1 MEMIADLLIHD
12 IVKNYSAYGIPI
24 WQPYRIKHVVSL
36 ISEDLANKLD
46 YTNAN
51 ECAKSIAK
59 ELNVDITP
67 FLVKNK
73 YPVWVDLSKTET
85 FIPNNKNVVITYI
98 ENLADDIKPIIDRI
112 ESYAHNISA
121 DFVVLTGRTQGYLQ
135 LEKFR
140 VKAFAELYDRTLFIS
155 PNVYIKDNCPN
166 LFDEV
171 PEGYVGIYDDREI
184 GSPGHKINSKMLL
197 LKSETFTRT
206 SIITS
211 LHDYSIKD
219 EAKLMDS
226 DYDDSV
232 VLCDKKDAAIWSPF
246 TFPYRFLEDENRS
259 WMEILIYRN
268 GYNIFPL
275 PKEFNHSIYDY
286 NATDRTE
293 TKIERYEYVHH
304 GENVF
309 YTYLDDNNLIGY
321 KDKDPVDMMPFKIL
335 SLYHDDNQ
343 LKTIQKRGYLEFFS
357 LNDMG
362 SRFGNSHSESRVFYE
377 DFDYLFPEEFK
388 YVGLTTASWNL
399 KYVGLNPI
407 DQLHNWAAIRK
418 IDDNAMIC
426 SDLFPSERFTGCRKL
441 KKKPVLRD
449 VFPSITDE
457 QIDEFITLVGLEK
470 ISRYVGV
477 SSQIIA
483 KRSIVKSLFDFY
495 QSNEILDKIEFF
507 YNKYLLETKRENV
520 YKRRHGYFAETVTVL
535 WMAAQDFITM
545 PTETLKSDWYFK
557 K

>member
-1 MEMIADLLIHD
+1 MSQVADLFIHD
-12 IVKNYSAYGIPI
+12 IVANFSAYHIPI
-24 WQPYRIKHVVSL
+24 WQPKRIEHGISL
-36 ISEDLANKLD
+36 LSDVISKKLD
-46 YTNAN
+46 YTNPIA
-51 ECAKSIAK
+51 CVKSIAR
-59 ELNVDITP
+59 ELDTDITQS
-67 FLVKNK
+67 LVDNK
-73 YPVWVDLSKTET
+73 FPVWVDLSTPET
-85 FIPNNKNVVITYI
+85 SIPVNNNVVITYI
-98 ENLADDIKPIIDRI
+98 ENVTDDIKPIIERI
-112 ESYAHNISA
+112 ESYANSISA
-121 DFVVLTGRTQGYLQ
+121 DFVILTGRTQGYLQ

-155 PNVYIKDNCPN
+155 TDVYVKDDCPN
-166 LFDEV
+166 IFDEI

-184 GSPGHKINSKMLL
+184 GSPGHKLNSKVFL
-197 LKSETFTRT
+197 LKSEAYTRS

-211 LHDYSIKD
+211 IQELSIKD
-219 EAKLMDS
+219 EVAIMDS
-226 DYDDSV
+226 DYDDNV
-232 VLCDKKDAAIWSPF
+232 VLCDKKDAGIWSPF
-246 TFPYRFLEDENRS
+246 TFPYRFLGDENRS

-268 GYNIFPL
+268 GHNVFPL
-275 PKEFNHSIYDY
+275 SKEFNHSIYDY
-286 NATDRTE
+286 NTTDRSD

-335 SLYHDDNQ
+335 SLYHDDDQ
-343 LKTIQKRGYLEFFS
+343 LKSIQKRGYLEFFN
-357 LNDMG
+357 LNNMG
-362 SRFGNSHSESRVFYE
+362 SRFGNSHTESRIFYE

-388 YVGLTTASWNL
+388 YVGLTTGSWNL

-426 SDLFPSERFTGCRKL
+426 SDLFPSERFSGCRKL

-457 QIDEFITLVGLEK
+457 QIDEFIKLVGLER
-470 ISRYVGV
+470 ISKYVAV
-477 SSQIIA
+477 SNQIIA
-483 KRSIVKSLFDFY
+483 KRNIVKSLFDFY

-507 YNKYLLETKRENV
+507 YNKYLFETKKEKT

-545 PTETLKSDWYFK
+545 PVETLKSDWYFK
-557 K
+557 